1 MDEDTGFNFTELPP
15 KVSNDGDFKRQR
27 QLYLAEREARKREA
41 MLLAKK
47 DAHDSSS
54 DD

>member
-1 MDEDTGFNFTELPP
+1 MHEDTGFNFTELPP
-15 KVSNDGDFKRQR
+15 KNNDDGDFKRQR

-47 DAHDSSS
+47 EAHDSSS